1 MNKSV
6 NRALFKKSNKLTS
19 LILFLLL
26 SALFLVFER
35 TSYPG
40 IALIRATLDDLFA
53 PPISGVNAIMR
64 KTSDSFSFIGDIIDV
79 YEENERL
86 NEEVS
91 RLEEW
96 RSVAERLALE
106 NQRLID
112 LLQVKSLPHEILVS
126 PRVISLIGGAYAR
139 SALVNSGRNDGV
151 ESDLTVVDGTG
162 LIGRTIHVGFTTSE
176 VLLLTDINSRIPVR
190 VERSGDNGIAIGTN
204 NSDLRLAFLP
214 LNPDIQVGDRILTS
228 GDGGIFRPDLV
239 VGTVTSI
246 EEGTIHVTPQSRL
259 SNLNFV
265 SILKKHTVALVDDNN
280 SNAAPQD
287 NPENPANDQRE
298 GQF

>member
-1 MNKSV
+1 M
-6 NRALFKKSNKLTS
+6 
-19 LILFLLL
+19 
-26 SALFLVFER
+26 FER